1 VCARLLA
8 TAALAA
14 AVTPAAAV
22 EFRHQRLELA
32 GAPATLL
39 SVDVDGDGHRDLVA
53 VLVSTDWGEIGV
65 DERQWID
72 EAGAYV
78 EVLTVV
84 PALFERR
91 ELVVHRGLGGGAF
104 AAEPLRFELAD
115 SVHALLPGPSAAPL
129 LAWSDDGVAA
139 VEIVA
144 GAISL
149 RPLVAAPSPLAG
161 SRAFLPD
168 LELTADLDGDGERD
182 LLLPGD
188 SGLAVHLATPSG
200 LTSTPVARV
209 PYALEERLPGDAR
222 HYRRGGRRHLPL
234 PALVDLDGDRRP
246 ELVFREAERDWNRLR
261 VVRNLGNG
269 RFGPPIDPLAGRARD
284 AEPEIVWLGDLD
296 GDGRGEI
303 VSAEELN
310 PGSDSWRA
318 EMRAARRPRFRYRVH
333 RLGGD
338 LVWEPEPAR
347 SFELEG
353 YVFGG
358 GGTAL
363 GIPAGIGDL
372 DGDGRLD
379 FVALT
384 LDFSLVQAL
393 RVMTARSL
401 RLGLDFEPYC
411 QQADGRFRAV
421 PGQDLGG
428 KFTLRLDRLRVGRLS
443 SFAGDFD
450 GDGRADFVQ
459 LGRGKR
465 VSIRYGRPGCRFP
478 VAGEGVLELA
488 GEPADL
494 ALVRVVDLDGDGRS
508 DLVVT
513 EPPRKGAVG
522 GHGALD
528 LYLSGGR
535 R

>member
-1 VCARLLA
+1 MRARVLAAVLLA
-8 TAALAA
+8 VAAPALARS
-14 AVTPAAAV
+14 
-22 EFRHQRLELA
+22 FRHQRLELG

-39 SVDVDGDGHRDLVA
+39 TVDLDGDGRRDLVT
-53 VLVSTDWGEIGV
+53 VLVSTDWGEIGI
-65 DERQWID
+65 DEAQRID

-91 ELVVHRGLGGGAF
+91 ELVVHRGAADGSF
-104 AAEPLRFELAD
+104 AAEPVRLELD
-115 SVHALLPGPSAAPL
+115 ERVHALLEGPSAAPL
-129 LAWSDDGVAA
+129 LAWSDDGIARVSL
-139 VEIVA
+139 A
-144 GAISL
+144 GTKLAL
-149 RPLVAAPSPLAG
+149 EPLVAAPSPLAG

-168 LELTADLDGDGERD
+168 LELTADVDGDGERD

-188 SGLAVHLATPSG
+188 AALAVHLATAAG
-200 LTSTPVARV
+200 LSAKPVARV
-209 PYALEERLPGDAR
+209 AYALEERLPGDAR
-222 HYRRGGRRHLPL
+222 HYRRGARRHLPL

-261 VVRNLGNG
+261 VLRNLGGG
-269 RFGPPIDPLAGRARD
+269 RFGPPVDPLAGRARD

-296 GDGRGEI
+296 GDGHAEL
-303 VSAEELN
+303 VSSEEL
-310 PGSDSWRA
+310 GGDADSLRA
-318 EMRAARRPRFRYRVH
+318 GMKEAKRPRHRYRVH
-333 RLGGD
+333 PLGED
-338 LVWEPEPAR
+338 LVWDPEPAR

-353 YVFGG
+353 HVFGG
-358 GGTAL
+358 GGEGL
-363 GIPAGIGDL
+363 GLPDGIGDL
-372 DGDGRLD
+372 DGDGRVD
-379 FVALT
+379 FVGLT

-411 QQADGRFRAV
+411 QQADGRFRSA

-478 VAGEGVLELA
+478 AADEDVLELA
-488 GEPADL
+488 AEPADL

-508 DLVVT
+508 DLVAT

-522 GHGALD
+522 GRSALD
-528 LYLSGGR
+528 LYFAAEDR
-535 R
+535 